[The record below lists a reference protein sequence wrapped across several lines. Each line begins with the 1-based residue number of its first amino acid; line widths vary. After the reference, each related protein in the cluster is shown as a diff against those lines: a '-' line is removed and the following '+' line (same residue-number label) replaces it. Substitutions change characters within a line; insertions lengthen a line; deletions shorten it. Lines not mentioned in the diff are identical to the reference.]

1 MSEHI
6 ITTKLSPTSKENTET
21 LVQFSMPEED
31 NTHPRVIEVDSYLR
45 VQVNNLPP
53 RVKAAD
59 IQPMVKLSNKD
70 PSIPPK
76 SSYNNNPSILPKS
89 FVLIESNKIKPS
101 SNSKNILKVIKPSY
115 MTQPVP
121 AVSHRYPTRATVA
134 AAANTTQIE
143 QM

>member
-31 NTHPRVIEVDSYLR
+31 NTHPRVIEVDSHPR
-45 VQVNNLPP
+45 VQVNNPPP

-59 IQPMVKLSNKD
+59 TQPMVELSNKD
-70 PSIPPK
+70 PLILPK

-89 FVLIESNKIKPS
+89 SALIESNKIKPS
-101 SNSKNILKVIKPSY
+101 SNSKNISKVIESSY
-115 MTQPVP
+115 MT
-121 AVSHRYPTRATVA
+121 
-134 AAANTTQIE
+134 
-143 QM
+143 